1 MIRLYGIIFDIM
13 LLKINLRCKISLF
26 SFTAK
31 LAVLGWKY
39 LRAQKNNIYLVM
51 PRYLLLVLLS
61 YWALTEI
68 RRDKK
73 SAWKLKTAC
82 TYENSRKTASLT
94 YTNFVRI
101 VRDDVQDRKFAKF
114 FKFVRTRILYV
125 LFVCTYLTALNRS
138 RRLSLIL
145 FCFHPRA

>member
-31 LAVLGWKY
+31 LAVL
-39 LRAQKNNIYLVM
+39 RAVFGMKIPAGSKKIYLVMQM
-51 PRYLLLVLLS
+51 PRYLLLVLFS

-125 LFVCTYLTALNRS
+125 LFVCTYLTALYKL
-138 RRLSLIL
+138 LS
-145 FCFHPRA
+145 